1 LKDEKMRIL
10 TVYQKLV
17 LRLLWAILN
26 ILTLKPYDESYDS
39 LKKQVAKEIERG

>member
-1 LKDEKMRIL
+1 MRIL

-26 ILTLKPYDESYDS
+26 ILTLEPWDESYDT
-39 LKKQVAKEIERG
+39 LKKEVTKEIEQH